1 MNKTNG
7 RGVECALMLS
17 LIPLLCLGLTAT
29 STLARKPDPK
39 PAHPGSKIPTV
50 LVLGDSLSAGYG
62 LPRAEAYPALLAAKA
77 AGLGQPLHVLNA
89 GVSGDTSSGGL
100 RRLPRL
106 LERPIDVLIVE
117 LGINDL
123 FRGVPIGEIEANL
136 QKIIDLTRARYPQVR
151 VILAGMQKPQ
161 TSVDDSLSSFALMYG
176 DLARRNSAELVPFLL
191 EGVAGNPAF
200 NLPDL
205 IHPNARGQE
214 ILAANVWPALER
226 VLSEGDASGMHSD
239 AARRAK

>member
-1 MNKTNG
+1 MNKSG
-7 RGVECALMLS
+7 RTAVESPLMDS
-17 LIPLLCLGLTAT
+17 LIPFLFLGFAAT
-29 STLARKPDPK
+29 SALAKKPSLDRP
-39 PAHPGSKIPTV
+39 HPDSKIPTV

-62 LPRAEAYPALLAAKA
+62 LARADAYPARLSAKA
-77 AGLGQPLHVLNA
+77 AALGQPLHILNA
-89 GVSGDTSSGGL
+89 GVSGDTSAGGL

-117 LGINDL
+117 LGINDI
-123 FRGVPIGEIEANL
+123 FRGVPITEIEANL

-151 VILAGMQKPQ
+151 VIVAGMQLPQ
-161 TSVDDSLSSFALMYG
+161 TSVDDSLTGFGLMYH

-214 ILAANVWPALER
+214 ILATNVWPVLER
-226 VLSEGDASGMHSD
+226 ALSRG
-239 AARRAK
+239 